1 MPFFHLLSSQ
11 TRTHKRTHSR
21 KMKHESYFPSN
32 EKKETLTKGI
42 KPEGVNGVGAGW
54 SQMSNV

>member
-1 MPFFHLLSSQ
+1 
-11 TRTHKRTHSR
+11 
-21 KMKHESYFPSN
+21 MKHESYFPSN

-54 SQMSNV
+54 SHMSNV